1 MLYCMLAVEKYG
13 KYSFKITTNISKK
26 ILTGRGN
33 AFEPKFIGEKNCYLG
48 YDSETKTFEDLHYS
62 KP

>member
-33 AFEPKFIGEKNCYLG
+33 AFEPKFIGKKKLL
-48 YDSETKTFEDLHYS
+48 FRI
-62 KP
+62 